1 MQMSV
6 FRQSRD
12 SKPMENPNPTTDVE
26 TWLNKTVFVQLPET
40 AMEKLVSAS
49 HLERFDVPTLINSAH
64 TPLTHLRLV
73 TQGSIEIIVRRANGA
88 EVALGDFGP
97 GGWVTWL
104 ACFMQTPPEHDFYSS
119 ANTQCIALPVNTVRT
134 VCASH
139 PALFLPII
147 EEIGSRMRL
156 LMQWTGQSVTTSPTK
171 RMARLVGI
179 LLEAQ
184 GTTEPSGVLRATQ
197 DRLARLA
204 RCSRQSANGLLRE
217 LEKQGL
223 IQLAYGRIQ
232 VPDARALALF
242 AEE

>member
-1 MQMSV
+1 
-6 FRQSRD
+6 
-12 SKPMENPNPTTDVE
+12 MENPNPALDVSA
-26 TWLNKTVFVQLPET
+26 WLDKTVFAQLPET
-40 AMEKLVSAS
+40 AMVKLITAS
-49 HLERFDVPTLINSAH
+49 HVERFEVPTLVNSAH

-73 TQGSIEIIVRRANGA
+73 TQGSIEVVVRRANGA

-104 ACFMQTPPEHDFYSS
+104 ACFMQTPPEHDFYTS
-119 ANTQCIALPVNTVRT
+119 ANTHCIALPVNTVRA
-134 VCASH
+134 VCANH

-156 LMQWTGQSVTTSPTK
+156 LMQWTGQSVTTSPAK
-171 RMARLVGI
+171 RMARLIGI

-184 GTTEPSGVLRATQ
+184 GAAEPSGVLRATQ

-217 LEKQGL
+217 LEKQQL
-223 IQLAYGRIQ
+223 VKLAYGRIE
-232 VPDARALALF
+232 VPDAQALAVF